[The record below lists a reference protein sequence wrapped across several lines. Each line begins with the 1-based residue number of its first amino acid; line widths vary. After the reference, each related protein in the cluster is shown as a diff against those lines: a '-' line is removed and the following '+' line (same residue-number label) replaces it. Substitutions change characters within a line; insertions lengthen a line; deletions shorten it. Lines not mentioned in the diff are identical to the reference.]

1 MIQCDDDQGD
11 QFDEDQGDQYD
22 DVQCVDDQGDP
33 YDDDLDDQWDVD
45 VESHLEDLSDSLQ
58 GQQSGPV

>member
-11 QFDEDQGDQYD
+11 QFDEDRGVQSD

-33 YDDDLDDQWDVD
+33 YDDDLGDQWDVD
-45 VESHLEDLSDSLQ
+45 VEFHLEDLSDSLQ
-58 GQQSGPV
+58 GQ